1 MIDSNESALTF
12 RTAHAADLDRLVEIH
27 TSAFPDPRGHSERRR
42 NFVANPLGPLD
53 ALWVAVDGGEIV
65 AHAFLFALRKWLA
78 GSAIDVAA
86 IASVGVAPEARG
98 RGVATQLLA
107 HLHAKADAKKASVT
121 MLYAFR
127 QGFYAHHGYAPV
139 TPSRLLRVH
148 PASIPSA
155 WRREPGVALR
165 AARNGD
171 RAAIVDTYT
180 RAAHRSHGWLL
191 RPEALWD
198 RAFADERRTWT
209 LASRGK
215 RIVGYAAWSLVQAE
229 SHAETRMV
237 VHEVA
242 ADDDAARRALF
253 GAIGAQRDQ
262 VSEVEVDV
270 DARDPIDRALVD
282 ADRER
287 FGTKALEHAIGEIAA
302 GPMVRLVDVARA
314 IGARKYPEDGAID
327 VAIDGASALG
337 AGTPR
342 SDGAAGSERG
352 PRSTP
357 DLRPA
362 LKVTISRG
370 RAKVSVA
377 ERSRAPLVIGR
388 AALGAVMFGGIAASD
403 AARLGWA
410 HGEASTLARA
420 DTLFATAPFFA
431 LDSY

>member
-1 MIDSNESALTF
+1 VNEIVPTF
-12 RTAHAADLDRLVEIH
+12 RTAHEADLDRLVEIH

-42 NFVANPLGPLD
+42 NFVANPLGPLG
-53 ALWVAVDGGEIV
+53 ALWVAVEGSEIV
-65 AHAFLFALRKWLA
+65 AHAFLFELRKWLA

-98 RGVATQLLA
+98 RGVAAKFLA
-107 HLHAKADAKKASVT
+107 HLHAKADARKASVT

-139 TPSRLLRVH
+139 TPSRLLRIH
-148 PASIPSA
+148 PASIPTS
-155 WRREPGVALR
+155 WRDEAGVTLR
-165 AARNGD
+165 AARGGD
-171 RAAIVDTYT
+171 RAAIVDAYT

-198 RAFADERRTWT
+198 RSFADERRIWT

-215 RIVGYAAWSLVQAE
+215 RIVGYAAWSLVQAQ

-237 VHEVA
+237 VHEIA
-242 ADDDAARRALF
+242 ADDDAVRRVLF

-262 VSEVEVDV
+262 VNEVELDV
-270 DARDPIDRALVD
+270 DADDPIDRALVD
-282 ADRER
+282 ADRAR
-287 FGTKALEHAIGEIAA
+287 FGSKTLEHAVGELAA
-302 GPMVRLVDVARA
+302 GPMVRLVDVARG
-314 IGARKYPEDGAID
+314 IGARRYAEDGAID
-327 VAIDGASALG
+327 VAIDGASTLG
-337 AGTPR
+337 AT
-342 SDGAAGSERG
+342 
-352 PRSTP
+352 RSTP

-362 LKVTISRG
+362 LRIMVARG

-377 ERSRAPLVIGR
+377 ERTRSPLVIGR
-388 AALGAVMFGGIAASD
+388 AALGAVLYGGISASD

-410 HGEASTLARA
+410 RGDASTLARA
-420 DTLFATAPFFA
+420 DSLFATPPFYA